1 MHSTR
6 HDDRMTLRRALLAAR
21 MTVAALLLTACAG
34 RRVRTPAPQVP
45 FRISS
50 TVADTVSTE
59 RLADGVLL
67 HRLVRNDG
75 PLRAAVLDI
84 DLAACVTM
92 RAVKGGPTAVGRMTT
107 SALLQSLP
115 ATTRAIAAVNADF
128 FLFTPPGVPV
138 GGLVENGKLI
148 AGPIERPVIAFDPQ
162 THPFIGTLSITTTLS
177 SPRASLS
184 AMSWNRPRSA
194 IPGIVD
200 AAWAQRLDSI
210 VRPTARLLV
219 PVSSRDTPAQER
231 YRVAPMPDAHS
242 GIVTGDT
249 LVLIG
254 RGTDAVSDGDT
265 VTLRRSWSP
274 VTPFNAVGGFPM
286 LLRDSALVATL
297 DADGAESFRGV
308 NPRTAAGVALHGR
321 RLLLVVIDGRRP
333 GYSVGTTTRQT
344 AELMRDLGAV
354 DAVNLDG
361 GGSTAMVIRDG
372 ASGAIRLVNRPS
384 DVTGERPVANALAV
398 TGACAAARQPR

>member
-1 MHSTR
+1 MRSPR
-6 HDDRMTLRRALLAAR
+6 HDDRMTLTRSLLAVR
-21 MTVAALLLTACAG
+21 MTSAALLLSACAG
-34 RRVRTPAPQVP
+34 RRVRTPAPEV

-59 RLADGVLL
+59 RLAPGVLL

-92 RAVKGGPTAVGRMTT
+92 RAVKGGPTTVGRMTT

-115 ATTRAIAAVNADF
+115 ATTRPIAAVNADF
-128 FLFTPPGVPV
+128 FLFAPPGVPV
-138 GGLVENGKLI
+138 GALVENGKLI

-162 THPFIGTLSITTTLS
+162 NHPFIGTLSITTTLS
-177 SPRASLS
+177 SPRGSLS

-194 IPGIVD
+194 TPGIVD

-219 PVSSRDTPAQER
+219 PVSSRGTPEQER
-231 YRVAPMPDAHS
+231 YRVAPMPDVHS

-254 RGTDAVSDGDT
+254 RGTDAVSNGDT
-265 VTLRRSWSP
+265 VTLRRSWGP

-297 DADGAESFRGV
+297 DTDGADSFRGV
-308 NPRTAAGVALHGR
+308 NPRTAAGVAMRGR
-321 RLLLVVIDGRRP
+321 RLLLLVIDGRRP

-344 AELMRDLGAV
+344 AELMRDLGSV
-354 DAVNLDG
+354 EAVNLDG
-361 GGSTAMVIRDG
+361 GGSTAMVVRDA

-384 DVTGERPVANALAV
+384 DAAGERPVGNALAV
-398 TGACAAARQPR
+398 TGACRAPHQPR

>member
-1 MHSTR
+1 MVRFPVAVRLTSAALVLSACA
-6 HDDRMTLRRALLAAR
+6 LRRASP
-21 MTVAALLLTACAG
+21 
-34 RRVRTPAPQVP
+34 PAPEV

-50 TVADTVSTE
+50 TVADSISTE

-67 HRLVRNDG
+67 HRLVRTDG

-138 GGLVENGKLI
+138 GGLVEDGKLI
-148 AGPIERPVIAFDPQ
+148 AGPIERPVIAFDEQ
-162 THPFIGTLSITTTLS
+162 NHPFIGTLSITTTLS
-177 SPRASLS
+177 SPRALLS
-184 AMSWNRPRSA
+184 AMSWNRPRST

-210 VRPTARLLV
+210 VKLTARLLV
-219 PVSSRDTPAQER
+219 PVRSGETPEMAR
-231 YRVAPMPDAHS
+231 YRIARMPDAHS

-249 LVLIG
+249 LLLIG
-254 RGTDAVSDGDT
+254 RGTDALSNGDT
-265 VTLRRSWSP
+265 VTLRRSLAP

-297 DADGAESFRGV
+297 DADGAASFRGV
-308 NPRTAAGVALHGR
+308 NPRTAAGVALRGR

-344 AELMRDLGAV
+344 AELMRDLGAA

-361 GGSTAMVIRDG
+361 GGSTAMVIRD
-372 ASGAIRLVNRPS
+372 APSGAIRLVNRPS
-384 DVTGERPVANALAV
+384 DAAGERPVANALAV
-398 TGACAAARQPR
+398 TGVCAAARQPR